1 MEKVLSK
8 EDNGKTL
15 TFEEAVRSI
24 GVGKYHYFLLLTCG
38 TALMY
43 ANLEISG
50 ISIIMLPAKCDLKF
64 TALEK
69 QLFDS
74 VGLLGVV
81 ISSQIMGLLADS
93 HGRIKIL
100 RTTLL
105 LSMTTS
111 FLSAFSVN
119 TVMLICLRFLTGVF
133 MAGVQCCMF
142 TYLGEFHSKTSRT
155 KHLVFLSALIIV
167 ANVYFPAMGMVIL
180 PLDLQL
186 WITSSFQFASWRLLL
201 LMNMSFGILSIIGLF
216 LLPESPKYLLSRGNH
231 DECLNI
237 LRRMHSVNN
246 GKVNLLPCK
255 RLSLETNILPT
266 GGNNKSI
273 FHMLCGRMVVLFH
286 YPDTFKFVFISFTV
300 NVIGTGVNMWLPEV
314 LVNLISLKSESLS
327 VCETIK
333 LKEHQNS
340 SDICTDL
347 AEHTQSQ
354 LELLAYISLFVMA
367 FYLFTCLL
375 VELINKKC
383 SISEYN
389 VKCES
394 FFL

>member
-1 MEKVLSK
+1 MEKVLSA
-8 EDNGKTL
+8 EENGKTL

-81 ISSQIMGLLADS
+81 MSSQIMGLLADS
-93 HGRIKIL
+93 QGRIKIL

-155 KHLVFLSALIIV
+155 KHLVSLSALIIV

-231 DECLNI
+231 DESLDI
-237 LRRMHSVNN
+237 LRRMHLVNN
-246 GKVNLLPCK
+246 GKGNLLPCK

-266 GGNNKSI
+266 GGNSKSI

-314 LVNLISLKSESLS
+314 LVNLISLKSETLS

-333 LKEHQNS
+333 LKEHQNN

-347 AEHTQSQ
+347 ADHTQSQ
-354 LELLAYISLFVMA
+354 LELLVYISLFVMV
-367 FYLFTCLL
+367 FYLFTCVL

-383 SISEYN
+383 SISEYL
-389 VKCES
+389 V
-394 FFL
+394 